1 MIRLRPRARDS
12 DVEMR
17 PTSTNETDLVV
28 AARAGDRRALDELVV
43 AYLPLVYTL
52 VRRALS
58 GRADADDVVQETM
71 LRALRELPV
80 LRTPESFRPWLVTI
94 AMRQVSTH
102 LRRQSAADR
111 TAPLDEVA
119 GMPDPDAD
127 FEDVT
132 LLSLELSEQRRQVVR
147 ASRWLDPD
155 DRALLSLWWL
165 EIAGELNRA
174 ELAAALGVGVA
185 HVGVRVQRMR
195 HQLEVSR
202 SLVAALDARP
212 RCAPLEGVVAEWDG
226 VPSPLWR
233 KRIARHTRSC
243 RICSRAAGELIR
255 PERLLAGFAVLPV
268 PVALVSALTGKGG
281 LADTVASGASP
292 TALSAASVKVGFFGQ
307 LTQTVGAHPVAAAVA
322 AGALVTG
329 IGVAAVTVPEAPPRP
344 SAVVTA
350 PTSPAIR
357 TPTPAP
363 GAVASATDQP
373 SPTAG
378 MSASP
383 DAPGLPLGPISLES
397 VDDAGLVATANDY
410 GVLARIGTGSAAGD
424 RRRATFE
431 VVRGL
436 LNPTCVSFRSRDG
449 RFLRH
454 SSWRLRLSHEEDN
467 RLFRG
472 DATFCV
478 RAGAVPGSV
487 SLESANYP
495 GWFLCRRGNE
505 LWVDQPDGTAAFR
518 AGASFRPRP
527 SLAG

>member
-1 MIRLRPRARDS
+1 
-12 DVEMR
+12 MR

-28 AARAGDRRALDELVV
+28 AARAGDRRALDDLVMGH
-43 AYLPLVYTL
+43 LPLVYTL

-58 GRADADDVVQETM
+58 GRTDVDDVVQETM

-80 LRTPESFRPWLVTI
+80 LRIPESFRPWLVAI
-94 AMRQVSTH
+94 AMRQISTH
-102 LRRQSAADR
+102 LRRQSAAADR
-111 TAPLDEVA
+111 TAPLDELA
-119 GMPDPDAD
+119 DAPDPEAD

-132 LLSLELSEQRRQVVR
+132 LLSVELSEQRRRVVR

-165 EIAGELNRA
+165 ETAGELNRA
-174 ELAAALGVGVA
+174 ELAAALGMGVA

-212 RCAPLEGVVAEWDG
+212 RCGPLEGVVAEWDG

-243 RICSRAAGELIR
+243 RICTRAAGELVR
-255 PERLLAGFAVLPV
+255 PERLLVGFAVLPV
-268 PVALVSALTGKGG
+268 PAALVNALTGTGG
-281 LADTVASGASP
+281 LADTVAGGASP
-292 TALSAASVKVGFFGQ
+292 TALAVAGVKVGFFGHLIQ
-307 LTQTVGAHPVAAAVA
+307 AVGVHPVAAAVT

-344 SAVVTA
+344 SAVA
-350 PTSPAIR
+350 AA
-357 TPTPAP
+357 PTPA
-363 GAVASATDQP
+363 DRP

-378 MSASP
+378 ASASP
-383 DAPGLPLGPISLES
+383 DARGLPLGPASLES
-397 VDDAGLVATANDY
+397 VDGAGFVVATANDY
-410 GVLARIGTGSAAGD
+410 GVLARIGTGSAAGQ

-436 LNPTCVSFRSRDG
+436 LSPTCVSFRSRDG

-454 SSWRLRLSHEEDN
+454 SSWRLRLSRQEGS

-478 RAGAVPGSV
+478 RAGSVPGSV

-505 LWVDQPDGTAAFR
+505 LWVDLPDGTAAFR
-518 AGASFRPRP
+518 AGASFHPRP

>member
-1 MIRLRPRARDS
+1 
-12 DVEMR
+12 MR
-17 PTSTNETDLVV
+17 PTCTNESDLVL
-28 AARAGDRRALDELVV
+28 AARAGDRRALDGLVT

-52 VRRALS
+52 VRRAVS
-58 GRADADDVVQETM
+58 GRADVDDVVQETM

-80 LRTPESFRPWLVTI
+80 LRTAESFRPWLVAI

-102 LRRQSAADR
+102 LRRQTAAADR
-111 TAPLDEVA
+111 TAPLDELA
-119 GMPDPDAD
+119 AAPDPDAD

-165 EIAGELNRA
+165 EIAGELSRA
-174 ELAAALGVGVA
+174 ELAAALGMGVA

-212 RCAPLEGVVAEWDG
+212 RCAPLEAVVAEWDG
-226 VPSPLWR
+226 LPSPLWR

-268 PVALVSALTGKGG
+268 PVALAAALTGKGG
-281 LADTVASGASP
+281 LADTVASGAQP
-292 TALSAASVKVGFFGQ
+292 AALPAAVAKAGFVGQ
-307 LTQTVGAHPVAAAVA
+307 LAQTVGAHPVAAVVT

-329 IGVAAVTVPEAPPRP
+329 IGFAAATLPEPPPRP

-350 PTSPAIR
+350 PTAPAFR
-357 TPTPAP
+357 TPSPAP
-363 GAVASATDQP
+363 GAAAPATALP

-378 MSASP
+378 MSGSP
-383 DAPGLPLGPISLES
+383 DAPGLPLGPVTLES
-397 VDDAGLVATANDY
+397 VDEAGFVVATADDY

-424 RRRATFE
+424 RQRATFE

-436 LNPTCVSFRSRDG
+436 SSPTCVSFRARDG

-454 SSWRLRLSHEEDN
+454 SSWRLRLSQDEGSE
-467 RLFRG
+467 LFRG

-478 RAGAVPGSV
+478 RAGSVPDSV

-495 GWFLCRRGNE
+495 GWFLRRRGVE
-505 LWVDQPDGTAAFR
+505 LWVDRPDGTAGFR